1 MNPAAL
7 AIEGIGWL
15 LEHADILKTIGE
27 SLAAGSPKEAIQ
39 AAVRGVMLKQSE
51 DALREELLAA
61 DVRKAGSQGQRGYE
75 AYAAFTGGKTFD
87 GREMP
92 TWDQLPD
99 RIKGAWEAAAD
110 AIRTA

>member
-1 MNPAAL
+1 MNPAELAL
-7 AIEGIGWL
+7 EGIGWL
-15 LEHADILKTIGE
+15 IEHADIVKAVGE
-27 SLAAGSPKEAIQ
+27 AITAGTPKEAIQ
-39 AAVRGVMLKQSE
+39 AGIRGVMLRQSE

-61 DVRKAGSQGQRGYE
+61 DGRKAGSQGQRGYE

-87 GREMP
+87 GRDMP
-92 TWDQLPD
+92 TWDQLSD

>member
-1 MNPAAL
+1 MNPAEL

-15 LEHADILKTIGE
+15 LEHADIVKTVGE
-27 SLAAGSPKEAIQ
+27 AIAAGTPKEAIQ

-51 DALREELLAA
+51 AALREELEAA
-61 DVRKAGSQGQRGYE
+61 DGRKAGSQGQRGYE

-87 GREMP
+87 GRNMP
-92 TWDQLPD
+92 SWSELPD